1 MKARRVG
8 WRGDRIQNIVE
19 MTGLVQRS
27 LVVMKRD
34 EEDKYYMQKN
44 RKKDRIVGDQIKKG
58 KY

>member
-8 WRGDRIQNIVE
+8 WRGDRIQNLVE

-34 EEDKYYMQKN
+34 EKDKYYMQKHW
-44 RKKDRIVGDQIKKG
+44 KKDRIVGDQIKKG